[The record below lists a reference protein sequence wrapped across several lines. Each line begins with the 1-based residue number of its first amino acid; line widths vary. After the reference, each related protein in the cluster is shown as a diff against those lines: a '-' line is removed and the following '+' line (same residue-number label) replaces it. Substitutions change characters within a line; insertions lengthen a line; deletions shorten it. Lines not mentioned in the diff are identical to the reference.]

1 MDVIT
6 MSSVVQHG
14 LIQRGRVFSISV
26 LLPDKPGEL
35 LKVAKVIAD
44 AKGNVIKLEHNQ
56 FVSINRNAAVELKI
70 TLEAFGMEHR
80 NEIIDEMEKAGYSPK
95 LIQTNL

>member
-1 MDVIT
+1 M
-6 MSSVVQHG
+6 
-14 LIQRGRVFSISV
+14 
-26 LLPDKPGEL
+26 PDKPGEL

-70 TLEAFGMEHR
+70 TLEAFG
-80 NEIIDEMEKAGYSPK
+80 IDHKTK
-95 LIQTNL
+95 LLQHLKSRI